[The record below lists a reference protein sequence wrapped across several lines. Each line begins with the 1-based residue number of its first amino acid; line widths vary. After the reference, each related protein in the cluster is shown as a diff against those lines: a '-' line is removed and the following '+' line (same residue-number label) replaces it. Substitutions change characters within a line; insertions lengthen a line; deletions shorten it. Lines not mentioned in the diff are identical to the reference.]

1 MSVDPDAPPSGG
13 PLSGL
18 RVVVTRARDQAASL
32 VSAFEARG
40 ATPVEVPVLAVVDP
54 DDGGATLRSA
64 LAGLSAG
71 DWLVI
76 TSPNGA
82 TRAGAAAVGV
92 PLSGGVKIAAIGP
105 GTSARCEAVGLAV
118 DLVPDRSIAEGLAE
132 VFPDPPAGGGRVVLA
147 RAAVAREV
155 LPAELAAKGWQ
166 VDDVAAY
173 RTVAVEV
180 DDAGRRACA
189 TADAVAFTSSS
200 TVTHLVDAVGVD
212 GLPPIVVCIGPAT
225 AATATGLGVDVEV
238 VAPVHTV
245 PGLVD
250 ALVDHLADEVVV
262 HAEDAASDAAQWCI
276 EQYYRE
282 IDDRFETGLDRAA
295 VQSTDVHEIS
305 PPRGLVLIARLAG
318 RPVGCGVLKRTG
330 PGVIDIKRM
339 WIDPGVRGRGLG
351 RRLLRQL
358 VHEAGGF
365 EVDEVRLETNRAL
378 VEAIALYRAE
388 GFIEVEP
395 FNDEPHAHHW
405 FSRKLP

>member
-1 MSVDPDAPPSGG
+1 MTADPDTPPTGG

-32 VSAFEARG
+32 VAALEDQG
-40 ATPVEVPVLAVVDP
+40 AVPVEVPVLAVVDP
-54 DDGGATLRSA
+54 DDGGDALRGA
-64 LAGLSAG
+64 LDRLGAG
-71 DWLVI
+71 DWLVL

-82 TRAGAAAVGV
+82 TRAGAAVAASPLPDGV
-92 PLSGGVKIAAIGP
+92 RIAAIGP
-105 GTSARCEAVGLAV
+105 GTRARCEAVGLEV

-155 LPAELAAKGWQ
+155 LPAELEARGWR

-173 RTVAVEV
+173 RTIAVGV
-180 DDAGRRACA
+180 DDTGREACA

-212 GLPPIVVCIGPAT
+212 GLPPVVACIGPAT
-225 AATATGLGVDVEV
+225 AATAEARGVDVTVE
-238 VAPVHTV
+238 APVHTV

-262 HAEDAASDAAQWCI
+262 HPEDAAGEAAQWCI

-282 IDDRFETGLDRAA
+282 IDDRFETGLDRTA

-305 PPRGLVLIARLAG
+305 PPHGLVLVARLAG

-330 PGVIDIKRM
+330 PASVDIKRM
-339 WIDPGVRGRGLG
+339 WVDPAVRGRGLG
-351 RRLLRQL
+351 RRLLRRL

-365 EVDEVRLETNRAL
+365 DVDEVRLETNRAL

-405 FSRKLP
+405 FSRKLR